1 MKRLRELNA
10 VPGSPSSALH
20 GRLADL
26 PRLVF
31 DHSRRAGHTAL
42 PSPILFPP
50 GPKALA
56 AFAAW
61 AAEAGRF
68 EVGPARD
75 KRVVGV
81 LHCEVL
87 VEGTPVRVWVPITGM
102 SVPEATGLVDRA
114 LRPGQVRSGAE
125 GAR

>member
-10 VPGSPSSALH
+10 VPGTPASALH

-31 DHSRRAGHTAL
+31 DHSRRAGFTAL

-61 AAEAGRF
+61 AAEASRF

-75 KRVVGV
+75 KRLVGA
-81 LHCEVL
+81 LRCEVL
-87 VEGTPVRVWVPITGM
+87 VEDTPVRVWVPITGM
-102 SVPEATGLVDRA
+102 SVQAATALVDRA
-114 LRPGQVRSGAE
+114 MRSEPVGSGAK
-125 GAR
+125 GTR